1 MFGDSPKGLETRT
14 TWWWPTHTIPRF
26 FKKAFPRLVQLGVSL
41 APGDLTP
48 FQYLQTFM
56 TSFVGLADGFSDP
69 MDFVVEDVKELERFK
84 DAYTT
89 QVINVC
95 I

>member
-1 MFGDSPKGLETRT
+1 M
-14 TWWWPTHTIPRF
+14 
-26 FKKAFPRLVQLGVSL
+26 QLGVSL